1 MYSTE
6 WKLSPREYGVK
17 TLRNVKVSMSDGVCL
32 DGDIFLPDGD
42 GCWPV
47 LLGVHA
53 YDNAMQSAPSMPQ
66 SMQGRNAQAEAGD
79 PQFYAR
85 RGYVHAIFNARGTGK
100 SDGAYS
106 HYGPRDVDDICEL
119 IGWLAD
125 QPWSSGRVGM
135 FGVSYFSVAA
145 KQVAA
150 RNPPALKAVWGQF
163 GYTDFYRDKFY
174 HGGILAHTFLTSWSR
189 HLAGVRVNPWSK
201 ANLGEEEYNRRLAAL
216 AGDADIM
223 AVPELAAAVRQPD
236 DGAHPLI
243 LDVLMNPTDGPYW
256 HERNPHLE
264 DIRVPIMLGAC
275 WGMYGLHLPGEFR
288 AWQRI
293 PAPKK
298 MIVGPRIY
306 LDRPVYQYAYES
318 LRWFDHWL
326 KDNDTGYMAEA
337 PIQIFLGGEDGRW
350 HEGHDWPL
358 PETRWH
364 PFNLHRDGLL
374 SEHEFWPSEGT
385 TSFEDNV
392 FNARGFANFVTPPL
406 VERTVLAGPSK
417 LTLYVSSTANDVHL
431 FVSLWD
437 IKPEGE
443 GRLLTRGWLKGSLA
457 ATSPELSSPWHA
469 HHRLDTP
476 ELLQPGVP
484 RRVEIN
490 VVPTANVFLPGHRIG
505 IRISSTDADPPASFL
520 DLVAQGHLLR
530 QTPSW
535 ITIHH
540 DVDHPSCI
548 DLPIISGNRIGTYIS
563 GGENAPRASAS
574 SSASGSKRGWD
585 QW

>member
-1 MYSTE
+1 MYSTSWE
-6 WKLSPREYGVK
+6 LSPRGHGVK
-17 TLRNVKVSMSDGVCL
+17 VLRNVKVQMSDGVSL
-32 DGDIFLPDGD
+32 DGDIFLPDSD
-42 GCWPV
+42 GQFPV
-47 LLGVHA
+47 ILGVHA
-53 YDNAMQSAPSMPQ
+53 YDNAMQSVASMPQ
-66 SMQGRNAQAEAGD
+66 AMQGKNAQAEAGD
-79 PQFYAR
+79 PQFYVR
-85 RGYVHAIFNARGTGK
+85 RGYVHAIFNARGTGR
-100 SDGAYS
+100 SEGAYS
-106 HYGPRDVDDICEL
+106 HYGARDVEDICEL
-119 IGWLAD
+119 IAWLAS

-174 HGGILAHTFLTSWSR
+174 HGGILAHTFLTNWSR
-189 HLAGVRVNPWSK
+189 HLAGVRVEPWSK
-201 ANLGEEEYNRRLAAL
+201 KNLGEEQYQRRLSEL
-216 AGDADIM
+216 ARDRDIM
-223 AVPELAAAVRQPD
+223 SVPELAAAVRQPD
-236 DGAHPLI
+236 QGAHPII

-256 HERNPHLE
+256 EERNPRLE
-264 DIRVPIMLGAC
+264 DIKVPIMLGAC

-326 KDNDTGYMAEA
+326 KDNDTGYLEEA
-337 PIQIFLGGEDGRW
+337 PIQLFVHGEDGRW
-350 HEGHDWPL
+350 HEGHEWPL

-364 PFNLHRDGLL
+364 PFFLHRDGLL
-374 SEHEFWPSEGT
+374 SEHEFWPSEGS

-392 FNARGFANFVTPPL
+392 FNGRGSATFITPPL
-406 VERTVLAGPSK
+406 VERTVLAGPAK
-417 LTLYVSSTANDVHL
+417 LSAYISTSDEDVHL

-437 IKPEGE
+437 VDPEG
-443 GRLLTRGWLKGSLA
+443 GRRLLTRGWLKGSMA
-457 ATSPELSSPWHA
+457 ATDPEASTPWLA
-469 HHRLDTP
+469 HHTLSERVPLEPGEARLM
-476 ELLQPGVP
+476 EVN
-484 RRVEIN
+484 I
-490 VVPTANVFLPGHRIG
+490 VPTANVFLPGHRIAV
-505 IRISSTDADPPASFL
+505 RISSTDEDQTASFL

-535 ITIHH
+535 ITVHH
-540 DVDHPSCI
+540 DADHPSRI
-548 DLPIISGNRIGTYIS
+548 DLPIISGNRIGTYMS
-563 GGENAPRASAS
+563 GGGNAPRTGGGE
-574 SSASGSKRGWD
+574 SGKRGWD